1 MAIWP
6 LWRPSQTACGASP
19 QDAAEPKAPSPF
31 EWRGIVE
38 GFYGTPWSH
47 AQRLDMLD
55 FMAAQG
61 LNAYIYAPKNDPFHR
76 AKWREPYPAPEIRR
90 LGELAERARERGIR
104 ACAAVS
110 PGLSL
115 RYSDPADRRRLVQK
129 YRQLAD
135 AGFTTFAL
143 FLDDI
148 PPKLQHPEDQAAF
161 ASLAAA
167 QVELVSFLLDELGV
181 KKAPCPA
188 GQHSASG
195 LQRSSGLWF
204 CPTQYHGNPETPYL
218 RELAQSLPG
227 EVEVFWTGPE
237 VCSREVR
244 TGYMQRVAEVL
255 GRRPLLWDNYPVNDA
270 FMAPEIHLGPY
281 QGRDPDLY
289 TAVRG
294 VFLNPMNQA
303 EASKI
308 ALATAASFLNA
319 PGAYEPELAWEA
331 ALVGICGGQQEEAL
345 RRFALANSVSPL
357 TPGDPAYLVEQLDQ
371 ARSML
376 WAMRFKEGL
385 AALEGIFGEMSGVAA
400 AIPRLPNA
408 ALARELGPW
417 VDDYRFWVRVGTR
430 TARVYRLALR
440 LGETKGVVAQLRG
453 LLRLEA
459 ELERLRLDLR
469 RAADRR
475 TRACGDAVLKAGLE
489 AYRQIR
495 GAMSQLAPIGPAV
508 RGVLA
513 LYRAVAARLP
523 AGRRGG

>member
-6 LWRPSQTACGASP
+6 LWRPGEKAQGA
-19 QDAAEPKAPSPF
+19 ALREAPSPF

-38 GFYGTPWSH
+38 GFYGTPWTH

-76 AKWREPYPAPEIRR
+76 SKWREPYPAPEIRR
-90 LGELAERARERGIR
+90 LSELAGRARERGITT
-104 ACAAVS
+104 CAAVS

-129 YRQLAD
+129 YHQLAD

-148 PPKLQHPEDQAAF
+148 PPRLEHPEDRAAF

-167 QVELVSFLLDELGV
+167 QVDLVSFLLEELGV
-181 KKAPCPA
+181 KRAPRPA

-195 LQRSSGLWF
+195 PQQGPGLWL
-204 CPTQYHGNPETPYL
+204 CPTQYHGDPDTPYL
-218 RELAQSLPG
+218 HELAESLPD

-237 VCSREVR
+237 VCSGEVP
-244 TGYMQRVAEVL
+244 TGYMRRVAEVL

-281 QGRDPDLY
+281 QGRGPDLY
-289 TAVRG
+289 TVVRG

-319 PGAYEPELAWEA
+319 PRAYEPELAWKA
-331 ALVGICGGQQEEAL
+331 ALVGICGGQHEEAL
-345 RRFALANSVSPL
+345 RRFALANSISPL
-357 TPGDPAYLVEQLDQ
+357 TPGDPAYLGERLDQ
-371 ARSML
+371 ARSLL
-376 WAMRFKEGL
+376 WAMRFDEGL
-385 AALEGIFGEMSGVAA
+385 AALEGIFGEMNGVAG
-400 AIPRLPNA
+400 AILRLPNA

-417 VDDYRFWVRVGTR
+417 VDDYRFWALVGTR
-430 TARVYRLALR
+430 TARVYRLALG
-440 LGETKGVVAQLRG
+440 LGEAKGVMAQLRG
-453 LLRLEA
+453 LLRLET

-475 TRACGDAVLKAGLE
+475 TRACGDAVMKAGLE

-495 GAMSQLAPIGPAV
+495 GVLSQLAPIGPAV
-508 RGVLA
+508 SGVLA

-523 AGRRGG
+523 AGRQGG